1 MIEIKKTYVPQRYL
15 KNTVEE
21 INKRIQNS
29 ETPES
34 RPFGIRQVE
43 LDSSLVW

>member
-1 MIEIKKTYVPQRYL
+1 MYLRDTLKTQ
-15 KNTVEE
+15 